1 MYTTYLLI
9 LSSFDRHRLLPCFR
23 YCGITLLWTRC
34 TNISSRPC
42 FHFFGLHT
50 RSGVAESYIT
60 LFFFFFF
67 LGTTMLFSTV
77 ALPFYIPTN
86 TWSHSN
92 EWGGNSLCFWFA
104 FPSMISDVEHL
115 FLCLLSICTSSLENN
130 LFKSFCPFLNQV
142 VCLFV
147 VEL

>member
-1 MYTTYLLI
+1 MYTIYLLI
-9 LSSFDRHRLLPCFR
+9 LSSFDRNRLLPCFC

-34 TNISSRPC
+34 TNSSSRPC

-50 RSGVAESYIT
+50 QKWSCWIIYNS
-60 LFFFFFF
+60 FFFW
-67 LGTTMLFSTV
+67 GTTMLFSTV

-104 FPSMISDVEHL
+104 FPSMINDVEHL
-115 FLCLLSICTSSLENN
+115 FLCSLAICISSLENN